1 MRISGSVT
9 SSTTAELA
17 DASSGGGSHLSGTAP
32 ARPADGVSDRVS
44 GVARVEAPG
53 RLHLG
58 FLDPSAT
65 LGRRFGSVAL
75 AIEGMATVVEASF
88 DTVDTLVAGE
98 GACRD
103 EVDRAR
109 AHVATLRRL
118 WQVGTPLRVELQRT
132 LPPHAGFGSGTQLA
146 LALGHAIGALLSRPA
161 TTSGIAHALARG
173 ARSGAGIAAF
183 VQGGFLVDAGHGE
196 PDVLPPIIAR
206 LEFPDAWRV
215 VLVIDERV
223 DGLHGGAEAQAIAAL
238 PAFPAEHAA
247 HLCHRLVMQVL
258 PGVAERDFDR
268 FAAGLTAI
276 QDANGSYFAPA
287 QGGGMYVSGAVG
299 RVLRFVRER
308 FPGAV
313 GQSSWGPT
321 GFAFVPSQAVADEA
335 IAALR
340 AAGQVEPGIRLVT
353 VRGRNRGARIATM
366 TPPGGAETS
375 EARDR

>member
-118 WQVGTPLRVELQRT
+118 WQVGTPL
-132 LPPHAGFGSGTQLA
+132 
-146 LALGHAIGALLSRPA
+146 
-161 TTSGIAHALARG
+161 
-173 ARSGAGIAAF
+173 
-183 VQGGFLVDAGHGE
+183 
-196 PDVLPPIIAR
+196 
-206 LEFPDAWRV
+206 
-215 VLVIDERV
+215 
-223 DGLHGGAEAQAIAAL
+223 
-238 PAFPAEHAA
+238 
-247 HLCHRLVMQVL
+247 
-258 PGVAERDFDR
+258 
-268 FAAGLTAI
+268 
-276 QDANGSYFAPA
+276 
-287 QGGGMYVSGAVG
+287 
-299 RVLRFVRER
+299 
-308 FPGAV
+308 
-313 GQSSWGPT
+313 
-321 GFAFVPSQAVADEA
+321 
-335 IAALR
+335 
-340 AAGQVEPGIRLVT
+340 
-353 VRGRNRGARIATM
+353 
-366 TPPGGAETS
+366 
-375 EARDR
+375 